1 MSSNAVATGGK
12 GPGSAG
18 AAAKRRSSFLKTV
31 RVLLIVFVGC
41 AVIGTLLLYRSR
53 SVDFDRVLVSAGDT
67 VHTDELAVV
76 GDERPP
82 GHSAGLSEERLGVG
96 RNVDVDV
103 PSPLETTPDLHFTFP
118 PTALLDRLF
127 TGGNQLLNQTHVF
140 PQQQPHLLERSGEQ
154 HDRYLNP
161 YPPMNRT
168 TRPCFNG
175 AHSQGRWVFD
185 ATLTQRYPSYGEI
198 LGCCQR
204 GFEAEQVSGVQLKD
218 AIRPELKYKW
228 VSDSCDL
235 FEWDEGLFCRALR
248 GRDLMIAG
256 DSLNDHWHASLYY
269 LLGGR
274 KDIYKREGT
283 VRGKRACGTH
293 EICHKYYPKPLRL
306 YFLTNQLLQEERRL
320 FRNYKW
326 WKYIRGYPILILNAG
341 SWMRDPADETRLVS
355 DDEYFRH
362 MVKAYAIV
370 RKLYNGTV
378 IWRTTYQGHPYC
390 WRHTKPLTEELR
402 AEDFPRVPPYLRY
415 RWWAIP
421 YRNNFTS
428 RLWREGGAHILDV
441 ARITNLMPLGHLGR
455 NHPKYAVKNT
465 TDCLH
470 YCSPGP
476 VYDTW
481 SMLLMNLLLGN
492 LDDSS
497 LSLRAGEV

>member
-1 MSSNAVATGGK
+1 MPPASRTRRTFVA
-12 GPGSAG
+12 SL
-18 AAAKRRSSFLKTV
+18 R
-31 RVLLIVFVGC
+31 LLVI
-41 AVIGTLLLYRSR
+41 AVIVVVFISIPLRHRSHHHLIDGGR
-53 SVDFDRVLVSAGDT
+53 VGFLETSVVEELPRGDVHHQTDRGGASVA
-67 VHTDELAVV
+67 EEVV
-76 GDERPP
+76 VT
-82 GHSAGLSEERLGVG
+82 HSA
-96 RNVDVDV
+96 
-103 PSPLETTPDLHFTFP
+103 PLETLPVLQYSFP
-118 PTALLDRLF
+118 SEATLDRLF
-127 TGGNQLLNQTHVF
+127 VNGGATLNKTHVF
-140 PQQQPHLLERSGEQ
+140 PQQEEPTVEKSGKVF
-154 HDRYLNP
+154 DRYHNP
-161 YPPMNRT
+161 YLPLNLSS
-168 TRPCFNG
+168 RPCRNG
-175 AHSQGRWVFD
+175 EHLKGRWAYD
-185 ATLTQRYPSYGEI
+185 DSLQPLYPSYGEI

-204 GFEAEQVSGVQLKD
+204 GFEKEKYYQLG
-218 AIRPELKYKW
+218 AVRPELKYRW
-228 VSDSCDL
+228 VTDTCDL
-235 FEWDEGLFCRALR
+235 HAWSEELFCKSLR
-248 GRDLMIAG
+248 GRDMMIAG

-341 SWMRDPADETRLVS
+341 SWMRDPADETRFVS

-370 RKLYNGTV
+370 RRLYNGTV

-390 WRHTKPLTEELR
+390 WRYTEPLTEELR
-402 AEDFPRVPPYLRY
+402 PEDFPRVPPYLRY

-421 YRNNFTS
+421 YRNNFTTQ
-428 RLWREGGAHILDV
+428 LWRDGGAHILDV
-441 ARITNLMPLGHLGR
+441 SRVTNLMPLGHLGR

-492 LDDSS
+492 LEDNSVSRAMSS
-497 LSLRAGEV
+497 MHA